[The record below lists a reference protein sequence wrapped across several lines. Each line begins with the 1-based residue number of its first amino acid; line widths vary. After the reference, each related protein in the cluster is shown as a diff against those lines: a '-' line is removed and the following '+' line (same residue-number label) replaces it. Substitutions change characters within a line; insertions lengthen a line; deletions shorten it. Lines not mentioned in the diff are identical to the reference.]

1 MLTRL
6 CIWEIRKLNEDG
18 KMGSKVERRIGI
30 IMQTVGAMKKV
41 YASRDIN
48 REAKVS
54 VFEAVAIPTLTYGFE
69 S

>member
-1 MLTRL
+1 MLKRL

-18 KMGSKVERRIGI
+18 KMGSKVERRIGMT
-30 IMQTVGAMKKV
+30 MQTVGAMKKV

-48 REAKVS
+48 REVKVS
-54 VFEAVAIPTLTYGFE
+54 VFEAVAIPTLTYGCE